1 MYDIPF
7 IAVKDGGVYSVGEYF
22 DYEIVNSRTAP
33 SDMSVTWTF
42 DTESITPDEIYGK
55 ASRLL
60 TSEDAGPHTIKAVVI
75 IDGVTQTLIQEITV
89 VEP

>member
-1 MYDIPF
+1 MYDVPF

-22 DYEIVNSRTAP
+22 DFEIVNSRTAP
-33 SDMSVTWTF
+33 SDMNVIWTF

-60 TSEDAGPHTIKAVVI
+60 TSDDAGKTHTIKAVVT
-75 IDGVTQTLIQEITV
+75 IDGIKQTLVQQITV
-89 VEP
+89 VE